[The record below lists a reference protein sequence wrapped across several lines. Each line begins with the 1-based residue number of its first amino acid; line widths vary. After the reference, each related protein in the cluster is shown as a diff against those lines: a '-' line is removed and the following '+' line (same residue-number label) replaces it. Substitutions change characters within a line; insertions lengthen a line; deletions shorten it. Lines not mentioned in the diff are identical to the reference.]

1 MSPTSQTFFH
11 NPDFNHVVSD
21 LNIKAERGQRKGPMS
36 VRSELQASNEEE
48 QEASLVGKVHVSYMD
63 LKYQALE
70 LFADNNGGIIG
81 HGMKPCKD

>member
-1 MSPTSQTFFH
+1 
-11 NPDFNHVVSD
+11 
-21 LNIKAERGQRKGPMS
+21 MS

>member
-1 MSPTSQTFFH
+1 
-11 NPDFNHVVSD
+11 
-21 LNIKAERGQRKGPMS
+21 MS

-81 HGMKPCKD
+81 HGMSNKDETL